1 MKPVDSFFSGLRGA
15 FRPDDNTGAAL
26 LVAFALLLAAA
37 LLWLVRRRRRR
48 LQSIV
53 DDLHRFIAAHHL
65 TLDDVETLDALATIA
80 GERPLEVGT
89 RLESFERS
97 SAIALQGHPPTLVVR
112 DGDFFARLRRLRQ
125 LLGFADLPNH
135 FPLLTT
141 RELAAGA
148 AVDLEGAPAAVTDVN
163 EAFWAVDSP
172 SNLPAGAGAEL
183 EAAVVRSNDAR
194 YVFKCRLL
202 ATQALQRGHVLM
214 LSHDEAPV
222 RAQLREFVR
231 ISVSGTLRFRPPTP
245 AGRKTAPVAPA
256 FADVDG
262 ALVDVSLGGLAG
274 HIATPLAAGSVGI
287 ASFAFA
293 DERYEGIEA
302 VVLDCRPHAAGSF
315 LLRLTFR
322 KLPAADEQRLAAA
335 ITVHTARPL

>member
-1 MKPVDSFFSGLRGA
+1 MKPVDSFFFGLRGA
-15 FRPDDNTGAAL
+15 FRPDDNVGAAL
-26 LVAFALLLAAA
+26 LAALALLLIAA
-37 LLWLVRRRRRR
+37 LWWLVRRRRRR
-48 LQSIV
+48 VRSVV
-53 DDLHRFIAAHHL
+53 DHLRRFIAHQNL

-80 GERPLEVGT
+80 GERPMEVGT

-97 SAIALQGHPPTLVVR
+97 SAIALQGHPPTMVVR
-112 DGDFFARLRRLRQ
+112 DGDFFARLRRLRDR
-125 LLGFADLPNH
+125 LGFADLPNH

-141 RELAAGA
+141 RELAVGA
-148 AVDLEGAPAAVTDVN
+148 TVDLEGASAAVTDVN

-172 SNLPAGAGAEL
+172 SNLPVGAGAEL
-183 EAAVVRSNDAR
+183 EAAVVRANDAR

-202 ATQALQRGHVLM
+202 ATQPLLRGHILM

-231 ISVSGTLRFRPPTP
+231 INVSGTLRFRPPAP
-245 AGRKTAPVAPA
+245 AGKQTAPVAPA

-274 HIATPLAAGSVGI
+274 HIATPLAAGTAGL

-293 DERYEGIEA
+293 DERYEGIDA
-302 VVLDCRPHAAGSF
+302 VVLDCRPQATGSY

-322 KLPAADEQRLAAA
+322 KLRAADEQRLAAA
-335 ITVHTARPL
+335 ITAHTARPL